1 MMKLKSELTYPDV
14 FQLFPLPQPRPL
26 VEDLKEWKPKPKPK
40 RTQIETFSDF
50 FKYENYE
57 NKSNFPFLETF
68 VVKLNSF
75 FSGNQPL

>member
-26 VEDLKEWKPKPKPK
+26 VEDLKEWKPKPKSKPK

-50 FKYENYE
+50 FK
-57 NKSNFPFLETF
+57 NKLVTMKTNLTFRFLRRPLSN
-68 VVKLNSF
+68 
-75 FSGNQPL
+75 